1 VRPGREHDT
10 TALRAHPEVLP
21 LLAEWTDKVHAVLA
35 DLGYEGE
42 RAALTTPIKHPADR
56 RLSAD
61 QRPRRRL
68 RSDDRQRAAGP
79 AVPLL
84 PHRGRQPRRQ
94 PGGPDPRDLRQ
105 MLPCFRTAFDA
116 PTAWVKDP
124 CEESPPSATVPRPA
138 GNGATD
144 PEVLDSCRCTP
155 RADPSC
161 LPGRV
166 SSIRRQR
173 SRYSTCSLSPTDNEL
188 VQRRPPSG
196 VALQTTPGP
205 STPPHV
211 GARYSR

>member
-94 PGGPDPRDLRQ
+94 PGGPDPRDLRP

-144 PEVLDSCRCTP
+144 PELQDSC
-155 RADPSC
+155 S
-161 LPGRV
+161 LH
-166 SSIRRQR
+166 
-173 SRYSTCSLSPTDNEL
+173 STS
-188 VQRRPPSG
+188 
-196 VALQTTPGP
+196 
-205 STPPHV
+205 
-211 GARYSR
+211 